1 VDKNLTAW
9 LLAVVAM
16 ILFAGVDLVL
26 QSDQA
31 SPVYGVRFV
40 SPFRAVGGIEG
51 TSEDYAN
58 ELVTLEN
65 AGQRAVD
72 FSGWTLSNGLGEV
85 FAFPSGFV
93 LPVGAQVALHSTC
106 GENTAADLYWCS
118 GHAVWDDKKD
128 TARLRTADGRVEAI
142 YAYGHTCSICGSKR

>member
-1 VDKNLTAW
+1 MDKNLIAW
-9 LLAVVAM
+9 LLAVIAM
-16 ILFAGVDLVL
+16 VLFVGVDLVL
-26 QSDQA
+26 QSDVA
-31 SPVYGVRFV
+31 SPVHGVKFV
-40 SPFRAVGGIEG
+40 SPFRAVGGVEG
-51 TSEDYAN
+51 TSEDSAN

-65 AGQRAVD
+65 AGRSAVD
-72 FSGWTLSNGLGEV
+72 FSGWTLSNSLRET

-93 LPVGAQVALHSTC
+93 LPVGAQVTIHSSC

-142 YAYGHTCSICGSKR
+142 HAYGHTCSICGSKR